1 MFGGFEFKVKV
12 SGGFVKAGA
21 AVAVL
26 GLNVGVGQ
34 AGCVGFDDRLLD
46 FAVVV
51 WAEGVGCHL
60 FQGLAISSFQRSLSA
75 FVVFSTSLVS

>member
-26 GLNVGVGQ
+26 GLDVGVGQ
-34 AGCVGFDDRLLD
+34 AGGVGFDDRLLD

-51 WAEGVGCHL
+51 
-60 FQGLAISSFQRSLSA
+60 SA
-75 FVVFSTSLVS
+75 GG